1 MGSRQ
6 TRRDRGRGIAGRGE
20 GSGWRC
26 ETGAVRVVSLVP
38 SVTETLVAWGVVPIA
53 CTRFCEQPGIATVG
67 GTKNP
72 DVAAVV
78 ALEPDLVVMDE
89 EENRRQD
96 YQALVGAGVA
106 VHVLAVRNLADV
118 PSHLSD
124 LAERVGIAVDIPV
137 PGPTLPQR
145 ARALVPIWRR
155 PWMVLGLPT
164 YGASVL
170 AHLGVPVVFPD
181 SRGAY
186 PTVSV
191 EEMAAQVADVVLAP
205 SEPYPFRERH
215 RAELAELGG
224 GAPVVLVD
232 GKDLFWWGVR
242 TAPALAR
249 LAQQIAT
256 VRTDAAAPGATPIS

>member
-1 MGSRQ
+1 M
-6 TRRDRGRGIAGRGE
+6 
-20 GSGWRC
+20 
-26 ETGAVRVVSLVP
+26 RVVSLVP
-38 SVTETLVAWGVVPIA
+38 SVTETLVGWGVEPIA

-96 YQALVGAGVA
+96 YQALVDAGLA

-118 PSHLSD
+118 PSYLSA
-124 LAERVGIAVDIPV
+124 LAERLGIAVDIPV
-137 PGPTLPQR
+137 LGPTLPQR

-155 PWMVLGLPT
+155 PWMLLGQPT
-164 YGASVL
+164 YGASLL
-170 AHLGVPVVFPD
+170 AHLGVSVVFPD

-191 EEMAAQVADVVLAP
+191 EEMADQVVDVVLAP
-205 SEPYPFRERH
+205 SEPYPFRDRH
-215 RAELAELGG
+215 RAELAELGA
-224 GAPVVLVD
+224 GAPVVFVD
-232 GKDLFWWGVR
+232 GQDLFWWGTR
-242 TAPALAR
+242 TARALAR
-249 LAQQIAT
+249 LAQQVAT
-256 VRTDAAAPGATPIS
+256 VRSDAAASGSTSIS